1 MDQAFEI
8 QLRRN
13 IEALIAEG
21 KFGEAFEEC
30 TKILNKIPNNQTF
43 LSIKRS
49 IEVKMFELN
58 KEKVKEGIKEA
69 KKIFKNKDTIG
80 ALKKIRELLTL
91 APNDATLIRLHG
103 KLQEKYKKETE
114 KAEQDFVQQKEKE
127 FKTLLDASSYS
138 ILLQEIDLL
147 ESNYI
152 GNKNVMSLASRT
164 KESIIKKEIEGKKE
178 LLMSTKFEEIYDF
191 LNDLKNIK
199 KDSKILIDIEASIK
213 KRESGSAMR
222 TIGDFVYS
230 GTNDLETLMKLKKYN
245 EAVSV
250 SEELLQINPQD
261 EKVRKIYNK
270 AKTKAYAVNK
280 NDAIEV
286 IKKSISKLKGEY
298 TNNKSN
304 FIRIY

>member
-13 IEALIAEG
+13 IESLIAEG

-43 LSIKRS
+43 INLKRT
-49 IEVKMFELN
+49 IEAKMFEFN

-69 KKIFKNKDTIG
+69 KKIFKAKDTVG

-91 APNDATLIRLHG
+91 APNDSTLIRLHG
-103 KLQEKYKKETE
+103 KFQEKYKRETE

-127 FKTLLDASSYS
+127 FKTLLDANSYS

-152 GNKNVMSLASRT
+152 GNKNIMSLASRT
-164 KESIIKKEIEGKKE
+164 KDAIIKKEIENKKE

-199 KDSKILIDIEASIK
+199 KDSKVLIDIEASVK

-261 EKVRKIYNK
+261 KKVRQIYNK
-270 AKTKAYAVNK
+270 AKKKSYALNK
-280 NDAIEV
+280 SEAIDV
-286 IKKSISKLKGEY
+286 IKKSTQKLKEEY
-298 TNNKSN
+298 IANKAK